1 MSAHL
6 IKYMYIN
13 EQKTFAIG
21 EYGLVNS
28 WKINPDLLE
37 NSWNFIFGICKNPVC
52 VLWMQ
57 ITFSDLKI
65 FQTIL
70 ICRHIYISSWQG
82 CSLCLLDYYQQ
93 TFIQHAAAI
102 CHSFEMLVLLSK
114 FPLLYS
120 ESRTDY
126 NIHISE

>member
-52 VLWMQ
+52 VL
-57 ITFSDLKI
+57 
-65 FQTIL
+65 
-70 ICRHIYISSWQG
+70 
-82 CSLCLLDYYQQ
+82 
-93 TFIQHAAAI
+93 
-102 CHSFEMLVLLSK
+102 
-114 FPLLYS
+114 
-120 ESRTDY
+120 
-126 NIHISE
+126 